1 MSDIHGPAVLV
12 AAFAAALVAAAVPA
26 AAQSP
31 EAPRLASIDPARG
44 ADVGA
49 LRARAWRDDAVAQWT
64 LATRLADAHRR
75 GADDSSLV
83 EAAYWAGR
91 AWEANRPPV
100 PAAMAAFV
108 AAHCGAPAIARHWVC
123 AEGE

>member
-1 MSDIHGPAVLV
+1 MNRSQLLAPLATALLV
-12 AAFAAALVAAAVPA
+12 VGATA
-26 AAQSP
+26 AAQST
-31 EAPRLASIDPARG
+31 EAPRQVASLDVTRG
-44 ADVGA
+44 ADVAA
-49 LRARAWRDDAVAQWT
+49 LRTRAWRDDALAQWT
-64 LATRLADAHRR
+64 LATRLADAHRL

-91 AWEANRPPV
+91 AWEAPRPPS

-123 AEGE
+123 TEAE